1 MGEPNKEEMLWL
13 ETEVY
18 CATEGTEEEDEDNV
32 KLEEGSEKP
41 KGLRVFAC
49 AGCRTREVRLA
60 FPLLLEP
67 TLLLTPLRVPPS
79 QVKRAQRKLA
89 ARIRPTLSDSELD
102 TPYPSQD
109 STGASGGTQ
118 DERHK
123 IVLFNCGSVLDFSTG
138 ECTLP
143 ARVTCY
149 CRHHREKVGFLSVV
163 VVVYFRFFLLD
174 PSVRFDRP
182 RADFWNSP
190 PPFLRR
196 VDQLASPSSSRTTS
210 ETSSPQDRLLLS

>member
-1 MGEPNKEEMLWL
+1 MGEPREEEMLWL

-18 CATEGTEEEDEDNV
+18 CATEGNDEDHGTDV

-49 AGCRTREVRLA
+49 AGCRTREVRRRLA
-60 FPLLLEP
+60 LLLVASLE
-67 TLLLTPLRVPPS
+67 LTHALPLH

-102 TPYPSQD
+102 TPFPSQD
-109 STGASGGTQ
+109 SKGSSGAVQ

-123 IVLFNCGSVLDFSTG
+123 IVLFNCGSVLDFSSG
-138 ECTLP
+138 ECILP

-149 CRHHREKVGFLSVV
+149 CRHHREKVGFL
-163 VVVYFRFFLLD
+163 
-174 PSVRFDRP
+174 
-182 RADFWNSP
+182 
-190 PPFLRR
+190 
-196 VDQLASPSSSRTTS
+196 
-210 ETSSPQDRLLLS
+210 

>member
-1 MGEPNKEEMLWL
+1 MLWL

-18 CATEGTEEEDEDNV
+18 CATEGTEEEDEDDENV

-49 AGCRTREVRLA
+49 SGCRTREVRWTF
-60 FPLLLEP
+60 FPVLERLLVARAHH
-67 TLLLTPLRVPPS
+67 LLSLRASFV

-109 STGASGGTQ
+109 SKGANGGTQ

-149 CRHHREKVGFLSVV
+149 CRHHREKVGFL
-163 VVVYFRFFLLD
+163 
-174 PSVRFDRP
+174 
-182 RADFWNSP
+182 
-190 PPFLRR
+190 
-196 VDQLASPSSSRTTS
+196 
-210 ETSSPQDRLLLS
+210 